1 MWSTERYMHPS
12 ITLFSFFVVCL
23 VLSGCAGWP
32 RGSEA
37 TARSTVPVVSS
48 VAPTD
53 PGVGYKCPGIP
64 DSALEA
70 MLGAEYSVTVYPGS
84 RLTCSIQINN
94 PARNGARLVLFV
106 KFWFVFEGNDPWDDG
121 MIAWGTYENDFSF
134 EGVEGEGEAVIDE
147 DRGDGEEVRYGSTVF
162 TCGDRYLMLS
172 IHDASEVSGDVKG
185 NLVNLTHS
193 TLPWLCGD
201 EPVPGRGQT
210 MEEIRPDYAQP
221 TAGVESGSGAAS
233 DGPSEG

>member
-1 MWSTERYMHPS
+1 MRLTERYKCS
-12 ITLFSFFVVCL
+12 SVALFPFFVACL

-32 RGSEA
+32 VGSEA

-64 DSALEA
+64 DSALDA
-70 MLGAEYSVTVYPGS
+70 MLGTDYRVEVYPGNQ
-84 RLTCSIQINN
+84 LTCSIWVDDSSVS
-94 PARNGARLVLFV
+94 ASGLVLFV
-106 KFWFVFEGNDPWDDG
+106 KFWFSYEGSGPWDKG
-121 MIAWGTYENDFSF
+121 NVASGSYESDFSF

-162 TCGDRYLMLS
+162 TCGDRYLVLS
-172 IHDASEVSGDVKG
+172 VYSIAAVRGDVKG